1 MPYVLGVDGGNTK
14 TVALIAS
21 LDGTILG
28 AGRGGCGD
36 IYNASAG
43 PLWPDSASAAV
54 ANIEYTVNAA
64 LDAAGIKAADLV
76 TSVFNMAGAD
86 WPEDFIYL
94 QTAMQERGF
103 GRTIYV
109 QNDAMGV
116 LHAGSSDDTGVSVVC
131 GTGAATGARAPDG
144 RTWHS
149 SFWQDQAQGSSSLAQ
164 RALDAVYRSE
174 LGPSTAA
181 RGACSFPGDRRGIAP
196 SFYQQAAA
204 APVPY

>member
-43 PLWPDSASAAV
+43 TLWPDSASAAV

-116 LHAGSSDDTGVSVVC
+116 L
-131 GTGAATGARAPDG
+131 
-144 RTWHS
+144 
-149 SFWQDQAQGSSSLAQ
+149 
-164 RALDAVYRSE
+164 
-174 LGPSTAA
+174 
-181 RGACSFPGDRRGIAP
+181 
-196 SFYQQAAA
+196 
-204 APVPY
+204 